1 MLVIQSL
8 PDYKKIDD
16 YKNSSNSFFHAND
29 LCDCGS
35 FLSNILILLSFCMG
49 GYTPQCIL
57 KYIKIQVEMDKNL
70 M

>member
-1 MLVIQSL
+1 MIQSL
-8 PDYKKIDD
+8 PDNIKK
-16 YKNSSNSFFHAND
+16 YYNKNTSNSFFHAND
-29 LCDCGS
+29 LCDRGS